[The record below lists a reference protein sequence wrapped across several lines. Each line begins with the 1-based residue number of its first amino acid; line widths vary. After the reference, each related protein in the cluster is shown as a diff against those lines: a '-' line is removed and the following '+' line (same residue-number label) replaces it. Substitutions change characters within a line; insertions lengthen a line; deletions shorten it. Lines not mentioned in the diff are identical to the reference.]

1 MLPMHLY
8 AKKKKKKKYEVDL
21 KEYIRKI
28 LPYNISF
35 PQEKFLGERALVK
48 GSWREPLVKV
58 YT

>member
-28 LPYNISF
+28 LSYNISF
-35 PQEKFLGERALVK
+35 PLEKFLGERALVK
-48 GSWREPLVKV
+48 GSWRETLVTV